1 MCQIVKKRDKMGI
14 MEKVNENK
22 TKENSVVFSILK
34 EQKSTVRLDPD
45 F

>member
-1 MCQIVKKRDKMGI
+1 MGI
-14 MEKVNENK
+14 MENVNENK
-22 TKENSVVFSILK
+22 TKANSVVFSILK

>member
-1 MCQIVKKRDKMGI
+1 MGI

-22 TKENSVVFSILK
+22 TKENSVVFSIWK
-34 EQKSTVRLDPD
+34 EKKSTLRLDPY

>member
-1 MCQIVKKRDKMGI
+1 MGI

-22 TKENSVVFSILK
+22 TKTNSVVFSICK
-34 EQKSTVRLDPD
+34 EKKSTVRLDPD